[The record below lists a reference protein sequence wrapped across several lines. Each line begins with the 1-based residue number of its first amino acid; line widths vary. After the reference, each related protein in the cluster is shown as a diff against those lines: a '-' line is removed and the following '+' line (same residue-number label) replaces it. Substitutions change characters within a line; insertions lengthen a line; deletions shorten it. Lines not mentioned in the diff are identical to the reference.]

1 MEDDKFKVVVD
12 PKSDDERRFLYG
24 ILPLDPL
31 FVVIALVYG
40 VTR

>member
-1 MEDDKFKVVVD
+1 MENNKAEVVVD
-12 PKSDDERRFLYG
+12 SKLDDEKRFLFG
-24 ILPLDPL
+24 ILPFDPL